1 MKTHKTVLFSLLMVV
16 FTQPILAQQV
26 NPVIVAPVK
35 ATTLS
40 GNIQTLGDLQ
50 AINNVN
56 LTSQVTD
63 YITGIYFEDGQRVN
77 QGDTLI
83 VMDTADEQAL
93 LAEEKARLDEARRQV
108 DRLNPLIEKM
118 AASRSALD
126 TQKSLVAISKARI
139 QGIQAAID
147 KRTIKA
153 PFDGVIGLRQISIG
167 SLAQPGM
174 QLATLDQ
181 DSQMKLDFTVSAD
194 QLSQLQPGLSVSATT
209 TAYPDKTF
217 TGTLVSLDSRVNPVT
232 RMIRGRVIIDNQD
245 FLLKTGLLMRVNIA
259 AQAKPAILFPEEAL
273 ISEGGQH
280 YVFVVEHN
288 DDGTR
293 VRKQAIKI
301 GDRRQGEIAVID
313 GLSAG
318 QQVVIHGGLRIHDGA
333 PVTITAVKKANER
346 LTDLLQQNRS
356 ES

>member
-1 MKTHKTVLFSLLMVV
+1 MKNLKITLCLLLLFV
-16 FTQPILAQQV
+16 FTHTALAQQA
-26 NPVIVAPVK
+26 NPVIVALVK

-40 GNIQTLGDLQ
+40 GNIQALGDLQ

-63 YITGIYFEDGQRVN
+63 YITEIYFEDGQRVSK
-77 QGDTLI
+77 GDTLI

-93 LAEEKARLDEARRQV
+93 LAEEQARLDEAQRQV
-108 DRLNPLIEKM
+108 NRLNPLIEKM

-139 QGIQAAID
+139 QGIQTAID
-147 KRTIKA
+147 KRTMTA
-153 PFDGVIGLRQISIG
+153 PFDGVVGLRQISVG

-259 AQAKPAILFPEEAL
+259 GEEKPAILIPEEAL

-280 YVFVVEHN
+280 YVFVTEQH
-288 DDGTR
+288 DDRTS

-301 GDRRQGEIAVID
+301 GDRPEGQIAVVS
-313 GLSAG
+313 GLEAG
-318 QQVVIHGGLRIHDGA
+318 QQVVIHGALRIHDGST
-333 PVTITAVKKANER
+333 VTITAVKKADER
-346 LTDLLQQNRS
+346 LTELLQQNRS
-356 ES
+356 EP